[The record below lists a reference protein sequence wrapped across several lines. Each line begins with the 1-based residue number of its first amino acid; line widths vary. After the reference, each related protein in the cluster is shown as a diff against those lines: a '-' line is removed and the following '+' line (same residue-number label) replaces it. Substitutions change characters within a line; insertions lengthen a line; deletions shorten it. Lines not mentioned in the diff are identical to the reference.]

1 MSNERETVL
10 FVEGMTCHSC
20 VRHVTAALKDVDGVE
35 KVEVKLREGTALVRF
50 DSAAA
55 TIDQLIEA
63 VREAGYES
71 QATTV

>member
-10 FVEGMTCHSC
+10 VVDGMTCHSC
-20 VRHVTAALKDVDGVE
+20 VRHVTAALEDVDGVE
-35 KVEVKLREGTALVRF
+35 KVEVKLKEGTALVRF
-50 DSAAA
+50 DAAEA

-71 QATTV
+71 QAKAV